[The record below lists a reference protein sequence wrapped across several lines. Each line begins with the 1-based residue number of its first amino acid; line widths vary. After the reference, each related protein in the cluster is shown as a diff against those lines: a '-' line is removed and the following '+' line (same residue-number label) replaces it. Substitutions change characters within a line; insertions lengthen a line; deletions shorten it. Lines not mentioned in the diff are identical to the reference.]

1 MGRREYEERRREH
14 ARVML
19 DALDVW
25 QAACEDVSP
34 GLAAVHVR
42 TVVERLDE
50 ERLRQVAVMLAVESV
65 WRFPLA
71 LVEPQYAGNIRLRL
85 RQVRSWIT
93 RMRLEAGW
101 VVS

>member
-14 ARVML
+14 ARVLL

-34 GLAAVHVR
+34 GLAAAHVR
-42 TVVERLDE
+42 AAVDRLDE
-50 ERLRQVAVMLAVESV
+50 AQLRKVAVVLAVESV

-71 LVEPQYAGNIRLRL
+71 LVEPEYAGNIRLRL
-85 RQVRSWIT
+85 RQVRSWVT